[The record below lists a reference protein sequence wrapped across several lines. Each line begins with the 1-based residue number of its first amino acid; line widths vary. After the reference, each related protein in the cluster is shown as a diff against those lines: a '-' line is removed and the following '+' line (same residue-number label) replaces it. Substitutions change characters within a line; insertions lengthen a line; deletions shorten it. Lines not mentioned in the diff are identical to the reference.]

1 MYVVSSSIVVKLLF
15 KNMGLRQKITTNIL
29 KASENKS
36 QTQPTEIQNTNELIY
51 KKLSGNIILF
61 RKEFGH
67 E

>member
-15 KNMGLRQKITTNIL
+15 KNMGLRQKIATNIL

-61 RKEFGH
+61 RKKFGH

>member
-1 MYVVSSSIVVKLLF
+1 
-15 KNMGLRQKITTNIL
+15 MGLRQKITTNIL

-61 RKEFGH
+61 RKKFGH